1 MQKKFKI
8 EFRELVSKNDIVD
21 FKFNHNFKNRV
32 MKEVLKSHFIYFKDK
47 N

>member
-1 MQKKFKI
+1 MEKKFKI

-21 FKFNHNFKNRV
+21 FKFNHHFKNRV